1 MGILYL
7 VATPIGNL
15 EDLSPRALRILGESV
30 LIAAEDTRHTGTLLK
45 HFGISTQLTS
55 YFEHNKLNKL
65 DFILGKLAEGDVA
78 LVSDAGTPAI
88 NDPGYEL
95 VKAALASGF
104 DVRPVPG
111 PSAPIA
117 ALTVSGL
124 PTDSFLYLGY
134 LPHKAGERRK
144 VLAQIDNLRHTL
156 IFLETPHRLL
166 DALADI
172 LSTLGDRRIAVAREL
187 TKMFEET
194 WRGTVSGAIEYF
206 KSKKPRGEFTL
217 VIEGMKTVDSGQWTV
232 EQLLNAIAHEAE
244 SDKSA
249 SQLASELAEQS
260 GWKKKEVYNLI
271 LNQN

>member
-1 MGILYL
+1 M
-7 VATPIGNL
+7 
-15 EDLSPRALRILGESV
+15 
-30 LIAAEDTRHTGTLLK
+30 
-45 HFGISTQLTS
+45 
-55 YFEHNKLNKL
+55 
-65 DFILGKLAEGDVA
+65 
-78 LVSDAGTPAI
+78 
-88 NDPGYEL
+88 
-95 VKAALASGF
+95 
-104 DVRPVPG
+104 
-111 PSAPIA
+111 
-117 ALTVSGL
+117 
-124 PTDSFLYLGY
+124 
-134 LPHKAGERRK
+134 
-144 VLAQIDNLRHTL
+144 RHTL